1 MDFDGFFS
9 FFGHTLETKTGMAE
23 GVAESM
29 AESIA
34 ENIAL
39 TEAYPKSNLASS
51 KTSDIIPRLIHF
63 AGENKEKGKMY

>member
-1 MDFDGFFS
+1 
-9 FFGHTLETKTGMAE
+9 MAE

-39 TEAYPKSNLASS
+39 TEAYPKSNLPS
-51 KTSDIIPRLIHF
+51 TETLDIILRLIHF
-63 AGENKEKGKMY
+63 VGEN